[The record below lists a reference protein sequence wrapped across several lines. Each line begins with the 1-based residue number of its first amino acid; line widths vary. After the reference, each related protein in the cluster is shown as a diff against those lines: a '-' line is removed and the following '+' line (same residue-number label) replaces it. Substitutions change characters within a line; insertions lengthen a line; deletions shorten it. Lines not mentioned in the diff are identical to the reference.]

1 MARNDDQNKKSR
13 KLLYLWL
20 FRKFRDELVGFLYS
34 FYIAHISFAFIKNAI
49 GRPRPNHY
57 SLFYYGEYSNIEMG
71 KVKDYNDEKN
81 PFIHNSFLSCPSGH
95 AGFSMATFL
104 YLSLLLYE
112 DAFLLFSICN
122 SDVGEQLQL
131 ISLSISFISKSE

>member
-1 MARNDDQNKKSR
+1 
-13 KLLYLWL
+13 
-20 FRKFRDELVGFLYS
+20 
-34 FYIAHISFAFIKNAI
+34 
-49 GRPRPNHY
+49 
-57 SLFYYGEYSNIEMG
+57 MG
-71 KVKDYNDEKN
+71 KVNDYNDEKN

-122 SDVGEQLQL
+122 SDVGILETLRISQRNNYYNGKDEQSDYNSLTTID
-131 ISLSISFISKSE
+131 ISMLDRQRKKNIVSSIYSFIPGNLSKYLSIKA